1 LAPQYQGA
9 APRKQHR
16 QINRY
21 NPTPCVA
28 AVQSA
33 QFRQIIRV
41 NDRMSFVL
49 DVESDGVGPIQAA
62 KNGAIWNDSCVY
74 N

>member
-1 LAPQYQGA
+1 LAAHAGEA

-21 NPTPCVA
+21 NPTPCVT

-41 NDRMSFVL
+41 NDHMSFVL
-49 DVESDGVGPIQAA
+49 DVESDGVGPI
-62 KNGAIWNDSCVY
+62 
-74 N
+74 